1 MSTSVTMPAL
11 GESVTEGTVTRWLK
25 QEGDEVA
32 ADEPLLEVST
42 DKVDT
47 EIPSPAAG
55 VLQRIVVG
63 EDETVAVGAELAV
76 IGDGQADGGEQ
87 QGQQDGQ
94 QQQQQRSN
102 SSRPSRSSRSR
113 TRASS
118 SKKGNSNSPS
128 SQTSSRT
135 SSRISSS
142 SSRERRSRPRSRPN
156 SRSSRISSR
165 HPPTTTSPVAPAA
178 RVALVGAA
186 AAPR

>member
-76 IGDGQADGGEQ
+76 IGDGQADGGQQ
-87 QGQQDGQ
+87 QGQQESQQGQ
-94 QQQQQRSN
+94 QQPAQEQPQQDQGGQQQE
-102 SSRPSRSSRSR
+102 
-113 TRASS
+113 
-118 SKKGNSNSPS
+118 G
-128 SQTSSRT
+128 Q
-135 SSRISSS
+135 
-142 SSRERRSRPRSRPN
+142 
-156 SRSSRISSR
+156 
-165 HPPTTTSPVAPAA
+165 
-178 RVALVGAA
+178 
-186 AAPR
+186 